1 MIEIKNLTKRFDNK
15 EALSNVS
22 ATIQEGCIY
31 GLIGA
36 NGAGKSTLLRL
47 IAGVYKADSG
57 EVLIDGEPVY
67 ENPKAKE
74 KINFVADDIFFLAG
88 TNLTRMSATY
98 ASLFKNFSK
107 ERFLELTS
115 IFGLDLK
122 APISTFS
129 KGMKRQAGIALNMS
143 CMPKYIFF
151 DETFD
156 GLDPVVRNKVKSLF
170 IADVLERKTT
180 IILTSHSLRELE
192 DTCDQ
197 LSLLHKGGI
206 VFESDIQDLKSDM
219 FKVQIGFDYDFT
231 KELFASFEILDY
243 VQHGHIASFILKGEK
258 DILVEKLKELNPVMI
273 ETIPLSLEE
282 IFIHKTSELGY
293 MLDEVKNE
301 K

>member
-57 EVLIDGEPVY
+57 EILIDGEPVY

-88 TNLTRMSATY
+88 ANLTRMSATY

-243 VQHGHIASFILKGEK
+243 VQHGHFASFILKGEK

>member
-1 MIEIKNLTKRFDNK
+1 MIEIKNITKIFEENV
-15 EALSNVS
+15 ALKQVS
-22 ATIQEGCIY
+22 ATINEGCIY

-47 IAGVYKADSG
+47 IAGVYKANEG
-57 EVLIDGEPVY
+57 EILIDGESVY

-74 KINFVADDIFFLAG
+74 KINYVSDELYFLPGA
-88 TNLTRMSATY
+88 NLLRMAKMY
-98 ASLFKNFSK
+98 DSLFKNFNFD
-107 ERFLELTS
+107 RFNELVKS
-115 IFGLDLK
+115 FDLK
-122 APISTFS
+122 LTTPVSTFS
-129 KGMKRQAGIALNMS
+129 KGMKRQAAIVLNMS

-156 GLDPVVRNKVKSLF
+156 GLDPVIRNKVKNLF
-170 IADVLERKTT
+170 IQDVLERKTT

-219 FKVQIGFDYDFT
+219 FKVQIGFNYDFT
-231 KELFASFEILDY
+231 KELFDGFEMLEY
-243 VQHGHIASFILKGEK
+243 VQHGHIASFILKGDK
-258 DILVEKLKELNPVMI
+258 DPLLEKLNTLKPIMLEAL
-273 ETIPLSLEE
+273 PLTLEE
-282 IFIHKTSELGY
+282 VFVHKTADLGY
-293 MLDEVKNE
+293 MADEVKNE

>member
-1 MIEIKNLTKRFDNK
+1 MIEIKNITKIF
-15 EALSNVS
+15 EEHVALNQVS
-22 ATIQEGCIY
+22 AKINEGCIY

-47 IAGVYKADSG
+47 IAGVYKADKG
-57 EVLIDGEPVY
+57 EILIDGEPVY

-74 KINFVADDIFFLAG
+74 KINYVSDELYFLPGA
-88 TNLTRMSATY
+88 NLERMAKMY
-98 ASLFKNFSK
+98 ASLFKNFNV
-107 ERFLELTS
+107 ERFNKL
-115 IFGLDLK
+115 IKDFDLITK
-122 APISTFS
+122 KPISTFS
-129 KGMKRQAGIALNMS
+129 KGMKRQAAIVLNMS

-156 GLDPVVRNKVKSLF
+156 GLDPVMRNKVKNLF
-170 IADVLERKTT
+170 IEDVIDRKTT

-231 KELFASFEILDY
+231 KELFNNFEVLEY
-243 VQHGHIASFILKGEK
+243 TQQGHMASFILKGDKEA
-258 DILVEKLKELNPVMI
+258 LLERLNSLKPLMLEAL
-273 ETIPLSLEE
+273 PLSLEE
-282 IFIHKTSELGY
+282 VFIYKTGDLGY
-293 MLDEVKNE
+293 MLNEVAK
-301 K
+301 